1 MYTSTPATTA
11 NRPYVVDPAKEQY
24 SGLASR

>member
-1 MYTSTPATTA
+1 MYASTPATIA
-11 NRPYVVDPAKEQY
+11 NRPHVVDPAKEQY